1 MEERENDLNENS
13 IDKRLTGDPKKDI
26 TIWSEKSRFSKD
38 NQPSSEA
45 KKAGWARKLRNRKL
59 AQMLLNKTF
68 VGRVAV
74 QTKSGQWTLED
85 TKFRKVLKD
94 FFGLNDEEMKEMS
107 NEAAIML
114 RMIGQAISEGDVQ
127 AGSAILER
135 AYGKPKDMTP
145 FDDPEA
151 EDEEGNKP
159 QIVIQIVQSVDLPP
173 IKEDESDES
182 ANV

>member
-1 MEERENDLNENS
+1 MEERENELNGGTDE
-13 IDKRLTGDPKKDI
+13 KRLTGDPRKDVVVYG
-26 TIWSEKSRFSKD
+26 ENSRFSKD
-38 NQPSSEA
+38 NQPSSDA

-59 AQMLLNKTF
+59 AQMLLNKSF

-74 QTKSGQWTLED
+74 QTKSGQWVLED

-94 FFGLNDEEMKEMS
+94 FFGLDEREMKDMS

-135 AYGKPKDMTP
+135 AYGKPKEMTP
-145 FDDPEA
+145 FDDPETG
-151 EDEEGNKP
+151 DEEGDKP

-173 IKEDESDES
+173 IKENEDEHSD
-182 ANV
+182 V